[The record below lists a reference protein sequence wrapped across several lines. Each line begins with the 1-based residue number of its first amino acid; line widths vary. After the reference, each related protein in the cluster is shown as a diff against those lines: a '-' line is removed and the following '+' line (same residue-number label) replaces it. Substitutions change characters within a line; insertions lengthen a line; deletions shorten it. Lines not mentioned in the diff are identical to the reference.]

1 MIANGGYRLQPHVLE
16 AIRESNADGSLG
28 RTVYQ
33 AQPNVLNVYSA
44 SGAEWN
50 VVQNG
55 FYQVVHGSMSLRT
68 GSAYASLKPEVSAK
82 SGTAQTFHG
91 TAETITNSLI
101 MYGPSKDA
109 KVAMAVV
116 FPGMGTSSSSSVVAS
131 VAKQTYEAFWKDV
144 ITTEGFTDSS
154 NDGN

>member
-1 MIANGGYRLQPHVLE
+1 
-16 AIRESNADGSLG
+16 
-28 RTVYQ
+28 
-33 AQPNVLNVYSA
+33 
-44 SGAEWN
+44 
-50 VVQNG
+50 
-55 FYQVVHGSMSLRT
+55 
-68 GSAYASLKPEVSAK
+68 
-82 SGTAQTFHG
+82 
-91 TAETITNSLI
+91 

-154 NDGN
+154 NEGN